1 MPDFGLLKAEGF
13 ILIVFYTKFVIEI
26 NILFFNFVFMK
37 SHPAIAFT
45 VVMLFLAIGLTA
57 LTNQAVTYHISGQVT
72 GKDGQKLS
80 LRIPSQ
86 DEANRQIVEIKDGKF
101 EFSGTNPTCEK
112 AIISYEEDL
121 LDSDGITKIFQLF
134 LEKEVELTAMPDSLG
149 MFKFLKG
156 RLNIEA
162 DSLNHKSWPYY
173 KGLDS
178 LYAKVVRA
186 GEAGNMKES
195 DSLYNLYK
203 KQNIERSKRFYE
215 ENLLPMGN
223 SIITVE
229 YLYQKCLNSDYG
241 FDDAAIE
248 KYFSRISVSLQNSFY
263 YKGIEEYLRGKK
275 LMLTGKRYIDT
286 LLQTP
291 GGKTL
296 RLSSAIKGKKLVLLD
311 FWASWCSRCRYLTT
325 QLTGPYQKYKSKG
338 FEIVSISIDENSRNW
353 LMANAN
359 DSIPWISL
367 RAEPDLHITMLYNTN
382 SLPLTLLV
390 DQDGII
396 IAKNIK
402 LENLIKILDSLP

>member
-1 MPDFGLLKAEGF
+1 
-13 ILIVFYTKFVIEI
+13 
-26 NILFFNFVFMK
+26 MK
-37 SHPAIAFT
+37 SHPAIVFT
-45 VVMLFLAIGLTA
+45 AALLFSAIGLTA
-57 LTNQAVTYHISGQVT
+57 LTNPAVAYHISGQAI

-101 EFSGTNPTCEK
+101 EFSGSNPTCEK
-112 AIISYEEDL
+112 AVISYEEDL
-121 LDSDGITKIFQLF
+121 LDNDGITKIFQVF
-134 LEKEVELTAMPDSLG
+134 LEKEVELTALPDSLG

-162 DSLNHKSWPYY
+162 DSLNHKSWAYY

-178 LYAKVVRA
+178 LYTRVVRA
-186 GEAGNMKES
+186 GEAGNIKES

-241 FDDAAIE
+241 FDDAVIE
-248 KYFSRISVSLQNSFY
+248 NYFSHINVSMQNSFY

-275 LMLTGKRYIDT
+275 MMLTGKKYIDT

-291 GGKTL
+291 GGKSL
-296 RLSSAIKGKKLVLLD
+296 RLSSAVKGKTLVLLD

-338 FEIVSISIDENSRNW
+338 FEIVSISIDENSKNW
-353 LMANAN
+353 LRANAN

-367 RAEPDLHITMLYNTN
+367 RAEPDIHITMLYNTN

-390 DQDGII
+390 DQNGVI

-402 LENLIKILDSLP
+402 REELIKILDSLP